1 MTPPVIIDIEASGF
15 GKDSY
20 PIEIGFVLESGSTWC
35 SLIQPEYE
43 WQHWDERAEKLHHIT
58 RDILLECGKAAS
70 LVAQQLNDHLMNK
83 TVYSDSWV
91 HDFIW
96 MSRLFDA
103 AGTSAHFRFK
113 DIREILTIQQQIMWH
128 QTRAQVESELDF
140 NRHRAS
146 ADARVIQLTWLRT
159 LSDG

>member
-1 MTPPVIIDIEASGF
+1 
-15 GKDSY
+15 
-20 PIEIGFVLESGSTWC
+20 
-35 SLIQPEYE
+35 
-43 WQHWDERAEKLHHIT
+43 
-58 RDILLECGKAAS
+58 
-70 LVAQQLNDHLMNK
+70 
-83 TVYSDSWV
+83 
-91 HDFIW
+91 

-140 NRHRAS
+140 HRHRAS